1 MIDLTH
7 VCKENDILGN
17 MPIFDHKLCKWSIFK
32 SRLTQFLCEV
42 NDVKEDNK
50 SAVLITHLSDI
61 SYRLVRNLAYPEDL
75 EVLSLKKLVELLDSH
90 FKPKHCTFADKAK
103 FYAATR
109 NPGETLG
116 DWAARLRGLASQCDF
131 GAALDT
137 NLTDRFVVGLGLRSG
152 PERDKV
158 FEQNASKLSL
168 SRALEIA
175 EQAESAREAKS
186 NVYRDLDVG
195 IKEEAVYKVT
205 CRGCTSAR
213 YFVDRNTMLQEIRIW
228 LQ

>member
-1 MIDLTH
+1 
-7 VCKENDILGN
+7 
-17 MPIFDHKLCKWSIFK
+17 
-32 SRLTQFLCEV
+32 
-42 NDVKEDNK
+42 
-50 SAVLITHLSDI
+50 LSDI

-75 EVLSLKKLVELLDSH
+75 EVLSFKKLVELLDSH

-137 NLTDRFVVGLGLRSG
+137 NLTDRFVIGLGSG
-152 PERDKV
+152 PERDKL

-186 NVYRDLDVG
+186 SIYRDLDVG

-205 CRGCTSAR
+205 CRGASKKYDYGCSKHRSGNGRMGYSKTSRVYSENNENIPCSVCGMKNHDKDRCR
-213 YFVDRNTMLQEIRIW
+213 YKNYKCLKCGEKGHLKKVCGKQKKVAAYA
-228 LQ
+228 